1 MHIITYA
8 LALDRESDERLAIEY
23 PENLTLKVLHL
34 ESYYNYRTVGKNFD
48 LMTSILS
55 NNNFC
60 KIIEVKT
67 QGKKTAAYVLAD
79 EIKCSKNEV
88 HYAHI
93 HSKKKRVFA
102 ALAQIKDTHK
112 DKIIQTDFINHIKLG
127 LELEGEENI
136 TSVRVK
142 PTNCRDELDKTK
154 NKPSCV
160 DCDVICAY
168 TMEDLLDTQH
178 GIGLE
183 DLDLSINYSYFI
195 ELIHKKCLKTFNNKK
210 NFYKFSIHS
219 LISYTVYLQ

>member
-1 MHIITYA
+1 MIFA
-8 LALDRESDERLAIEY
+8 R
-23 PENLTLKVLHL
+23 
-34 ESYYNYRTVGKNFD
+34 
-48 LMTSILS
+48 
-55 NNNFC
+55 C
-60 KIIEVKT
+60 KKIEVKT